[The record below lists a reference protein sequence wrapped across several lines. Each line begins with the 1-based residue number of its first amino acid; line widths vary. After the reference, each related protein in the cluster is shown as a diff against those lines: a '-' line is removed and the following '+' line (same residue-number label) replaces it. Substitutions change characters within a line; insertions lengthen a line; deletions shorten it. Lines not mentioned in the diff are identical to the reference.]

1 MVFSF
6 DRKRGSASVRRWK
19 NWALS
24 VAGSALPTLAGG
36 LWICGVRLLL
46 QNAGSGLARDGIAAV
61 FQLLRVVCIASKPAP
76 TGVTR

>member
-19 NWALS
+19 NWVLS
-24 VAGSALPTLAGG
+24 VARSALPTLAGG

-46 QNAGSGLARDGIAAV
+46 QSGGRELARDGIAAV
-61 FQLLRVVCIASKPAP
+61 FKLYRVVCIASKPAS
-76 TGVTR
+76 TGVMR

>member
-19 NWALS
+19 NWVLS
-24 VAGSALPTLAGG
+24 VARSALPTLAGG

-46 QNAGSGLARDGIAAV
+46 QNGGRELARDGIAAV
-61 FQLLRVVCIASKPAP
+61 FKLYRVVCIASKPAP
-76 TGVTR
+76 TGGMR